1 MISQNL
7 LSYITRVTENVFIE
21 RPEGYFLLFGKTE
34 IIFRLDFTVTD
45 KIVVEVMQK
54 HKLIVAFTT
63 SNNAVWMRISVNCYK

>member
-1 MISQNL
+1 MFKA
-7 LSYITRVTENVFIE
+7 RVKLCSPFS
-21 RPEGYFLLFGKTE
+21 
-34 IIFRLDFTVTD
+34 LDFTVTD

>member
-1 MISQNL
+1 M
-7 LSYITRVTENVFIE
+7 FIE
-21 RPEGYFLLFGKTE
+21 QIHKAAGRKTE